1 MLCVC
6 VCEEEGLATTHCHE
20 RRASPFSLFD
30 VALPIRRFLFGDNIE
45 PLRAPP
51 PSDPGGTGD
60 NSAIFSVILLGF
72 AAVFSDSRGMADF
85 ERPKPLVVSTL
96 LFAYDISCTNCGNGQ
111 WAGEGATRKGP
122 KIARVRDR

>member
-1 MLCVC
+1 M
-6 VCEEEGLATTHCHE
+6 
-20 RRASPFSLFD
+20 FD

-45 PLRAPP
+45 PLRALP

-96 LFAYDISCTNCGNGQ
+96 LFAYDISCTNCGNGNGGGGGSDTER
-111 WAGEGATRKGP
+111 A